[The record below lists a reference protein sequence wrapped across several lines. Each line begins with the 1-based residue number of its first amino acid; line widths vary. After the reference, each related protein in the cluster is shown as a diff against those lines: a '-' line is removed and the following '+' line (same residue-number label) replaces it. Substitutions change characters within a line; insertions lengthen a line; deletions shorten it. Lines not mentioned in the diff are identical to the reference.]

1 VDAPFIVLGGPGFWL
16 HDYIGEA
23 TMFDAILDR
32 LLHGSHRLELLGESM
47 RKLNADK
54 ATHESASLIQRDLS
68 E

>member
-1 VDAPFIVLGGPGFWL
+1 
-16 HDYIGEA
+16 
-23 TMFDAILDR
+23 MFDAILDR